1 MPHGRSSRSFHQSSH
16 TVVSPQLMTAISWV
30 CQLPETRIRS
40 VTFSHIEIVL
50 CRLGYAMVVEGEQ
63 ETTNL
68 RGHDFV
74 PLGLGI

>member
-16 TVVSPQLMTAISWV
+16 AVVSPQLMAATGWV

-40 VTFSHIEIVL
+40 VTFCSIRIVL
-50 CRLGYAMVVEGEQ
+50 CRLVYAMVVEGEQ